1 MRLRAVALALRGPP
15 AMSRSTLWAVIGAV
29 KKMESGVFHS
39 LHHRKE
45 GIRLAET
52 FQHFVHTSIDHPYSL
67 ARNVL
72 TSDSTVD
79 GHRRPMNESSFLAAE
94 KKDDAGDL
102 LGLRP
107 LCEVGLGHRLPVCV
121 GVDDAREH

>member
-1 MRLRAVALALRGPP
+1 LRLRAVALALRGPP
-15 AMSRSTLWAVIGAV
+15 VMSRSTLWAVIGAV
-29 KKMESGVFHS
+29 KKMESGVFPA
-39 LHHRKE
+39 RR